1 MDLKANP
8 VQLRLKA
15 AYKITIDY
23 TKCEF
28 CSQQEKKNFFYTGHS
43 KEFQLE
49 ACYGNYVSKIYNPQ
63 RSHSLP
69 LIFFFKIFD
78 PRILPPPPPFSS
90 PPPPHFYILHKYF
103 RD

>member
-49 ACYGNYVSKIYNPQ
+49 ACYGKYVSKIYNPQ

-69 LIFFFKIFD
+69 LIFFLQNFRSSNTPTPPSIF
-78 PRILPPPPPFSS
+78 LS
-90 PPPPHFYILHKYF
+90 PPSAFLYST
-103 RD
+103 